1 MLLTDRI
8 YNLST
13 RVQCNINALQ
23 ATRNDNNPEEMRRHL
38 TYLENFLG
46 EIDSELDLF
55 LRYINNKY
63 GTTNM
68 AQNLEL
74 EIPDGKKP
82 VWVNDVLTLVDDK
95 PQDVTERIKTFSDAC
110 RELGSDH
117 PFVKAYDG
125 YVSHIHQHDMNDY
138 DLVAYLQLRI
148 ITAALNEGWEPQFT
162 KGEQRWYFWYDL
174 ITKEQYDKLSAE
186 DKSRVVYRSSYY
198 AYSNG
203 GVSYASAYYDSSG
216 TYASIGSRLAFKSE
230 KLAAYAGRQFAE
242 IYADFCF
249 KPKSEE
255 KKG

>member
-1 MLLTDRI
+1 M
-8 YNLST
+8 
-13 RVQCNINALQ
+13 
-23 ATRNDNNPEEMRRHL
+23 
-38 TYLENFLG
+38 ENKTKKV
-46 EIDSELDLF
+46 EI
-55 LRYINNKY
+55 
-63 GTTNM
+63 
-68 AQNLEL
+68 
-74 EIPDGKKP
+74 EIPVGKVAKWVDG
-82 VWVNDVLTLVDDK
+82 VLTLVDEK
-95 PQDVTERIKTFSDAC
+95 PQDVTERIKTFADAC

-162 KGEQRWYFWYDL
+162 KGERRWYFWYDL

-186 DKSRVVYRSSYY
+186 DRSRVVGRGGYNANAHYGLVYAVAYNASSF
-198 AYSNG
+198 
-203 GVSYASAYYDSSG
+203 SY
-216 TYASIGSRLAFKSE
+216 TVCGSRFAFKSE

>member
-1 MLLTDRI
+1 MKGFLI
-8 YNLST
+8 I
-13 RVQCNINALQ
+13 NIRKYFQPIKTNSIM
-23 ATRNDNNPEEMRRHL
+23 TKKV
-38 TYLENFLG
+38 
-46 EIDSELDLF
+46 EI
-55 LRYINNKY
+55 
-63 GTTNM
+63 
-68 AQNLEL
+68 
-74 EIPDGKKP
+74 EIPVGKEAKWVDG
-82 VWVNDVLTLVDDK
+82 VLTLVDAK
-95 PQDVTERIKTFSDAC
+95 PKDVTERIKTFADAC

-162 KGEQRWYFWYDL
+162 KGERRWYFWYDL

-186 DKSRVVYRSSYY
+186 DKSRVVGRGGSS
-198 AYSNG
+198 ANADNGLVCSNANN
-203 GVSYASAYYDSSG
+203 ASSFSS
-216 TYASIGSRLAFKSE
+216 TFYGSRLAFKSE

-255 KKG
+255 TKG

>member
-1 MLLTDRI
+1 METK
-8 YNLST
+8 T
-13 RVQCNINALQ
+13 KKV
-23 ATRNDNNPEEMRRHL
+23 
-38 TYLENFLG
+38 
-46 EIDSELDLF
+46 EI
-55 LRYINNKY
+55 
-63 GTTNM
+63 
-68 AQNLEL
+68 
-74 EIPDGKKP
+74 EIPAGKKA
-82 VWVNDVLTLVDDK
+82 VWVNGVLTLVDEK
-95 PQDVTERIKTFSDAC
+95 PQDVTERIKTFADAC

-162 KGEQRWYFWYDL
+162 KGERRWYFWYDL

-186 DKSRVVYRSSYY
+186 DRGRVVGRGGVNANAYYGLVYAYAFNASSY
-198 AYSNG
+198 
-203 GVSYASAYYDSSG
+203 SS
-216 TYASIGSRLAFKSE
+216 TYFGSRLAFKSE

-255 KKG
+255 KKA